1 MKNILRCFFVV
12 CLFVCT
18 SAFAITTETIVKA
31 RDATVLVGHVGGPGM
46 GSGVVISSDGLILTN
61 YHVIHRAEGLRVF
74 FYDPKDLN
82 YYLAEVVGID
92 PVADLAIIK
101 LNMPEHKLPLTYL
114 NIGTDYVIAQEVVAI
129 GHPMGL
135 QWSVTKGVI
144 NHLERPGKITPYVN
158 IIQHSAQ
165 INTGN
170 SGGPLIDINGDV
182 VGINT
187 YILSPKGQWTG
198 VAYAIRGDT
207 VLNTVEQIKENGEVV
222 YPALK
227 LGIRNMNEF
236 FVDAVKAANPDKVF
250 PTNIYGLMATQVEDG
265 DYAHTQGIRN
275 FDIIVSV
282 NGEPVNYLGDLKDLM
297 VNFSPEQVVNLI
309 IIRDG
314 HFRKLDYAIS
324 TIDFDVYLEWY
335 DDKDKRPTTVIPDPD
350 TTPRRP
356 D

>member
-1 MKNILRCFFVV
+1 MKNVLRCFFVV

-18 SAFAITTETIVKA
+18 SASAIPTEIVKKA
-31 RDATVLVGHVGGPGM
+31 RDATVLVGHVNGPGM
-46 GSGVVISSDGLILTN
+46 GSGVVISPDGLIITN

-74 FYDPKDLN
+74 FYDPKNLN

-101 LNMPEHKLPLTYL
+101 LNLPEYMLPLTYL
-114 NIGTDYVIAQEVVAI
+114 EVETDYKIAQEVVAI

-144 NHLERPGKITPYVN
+144 NNLERPGKITPYVS

-170 SGGPLIDINGDV
+170 SGGPLIDEHGHVI
-182 VGINT
+182 GINT
-187 YILSPKGQWTG
+187 YIIGTKGQWSG

-207 VLNTVEQIKENGEVV
+207 VLNSVEQMKETGEVV

-227 LGIRNMNEF
+227 LGVRNVNEF
-236 FVDAVKAANPDKVF
+236 FIKAASEANPNKKF
-250 PTNIYGLMATQVEDG
+250 PTNIFGLMATEVKTDE
-265 DYAHTQGIRN
+265 YAYSQGIRN
-275 FDIIVSV
+275 FDVIVSV
-282 NGEPVNYLGDLKDLM
+282 NGEPVNYLGDLKELM
-297 VNFSPEQVVNLI
+297 LDFIPGQVVKFI

-314 HFRKLDYAIS
+314 HFRKLNYTITS
-324 TIDFDVYLEWY
+324 IDFNIYLEWY
-335 DDKDKRPTTVIPDPD
+335 DDKPTRPTPG
-350 TTPRRP
+350 RP

>member
-1 MKNILRCFFVV
+1 MKKLLSCFFVV

-18 SAFAITTETIVKA
+18 SAFAITTETVKKA
-31 RDATVLVGHVGGPGM
+31 RDATVLVAQAKQGF
-46 GSGVVISSDGLILTN
+46 GSGVVISPDGLILTN
-61 YHVIHRAEGLRVF
+61 YHVIHIAETLRVF

-82 YYLAEVVGID
+82 YYIAEIVGID
-92 PVADLAIIK
+92 PVADLAVLQ
-101 LNMPEHKLPLTYL
+101 LNMPPHKLPLTYL
-114 NIGTDYVIAQEVVAI
+114 DIGTDYEIAQEVIAI

-170 SGGPLIDINGDV
+170 SGGPLIDVNGDII
-182 VGINT
+182 GINT

-207 VLNTVEQIKENGEVV
+207 VAEAVKQITETGEVI

-227 LGIRNMNEF
+227 LGVRNMNEF
-236 FVDAVKAANPDKVF
+236 FVNAVKAANPDKVF
-250 PTNIYGLMATQVEDG
+250 PSNIYGLMATQVEVG

-275 FDIIVSV
+275 FDIIVAV
-282 NGEPVNYLGDLKDLM
+282 NGEPVNYLGDLRNLM
-297 VNFSPEQVVNLI
+297 VDFTPDQVVNLI
-309 IIRDG
+309 IIRDS
-314 HFRKLDYAIS
+314 HFQKLDYTIG

-335 DDKDKRPTTVIPDPD
+335 DDKDKEPVAPTPQIPGIPN
-350 TTPRRP
+350 RP